1 MSARRGAARRLA
13 GCIAVLGTL
22 LSLAAQ
28 AAPGVRI
35 EIEGVERAI
44 ADNIRSYLTLTRYA
58 ARDDL
63 VDAQVRRLSDRAVNE
78 ATDALRPFGY
88 YSPTIRNRTSRED
101 EKSWVVRLKIQPGKQ
116 VRLTRADIQITG
128 TGADYPLLAKVRAG
142 SDLKVGAPLDHV
154 AYEKLKADLL
164 RTAREEGYLDAQLE
178 RHDMLVDPA
187 QYSAEIT
194 VTLATGERYEFGP
207 VEIEQE
213 AIDRALLEGFV
224 RFAPGQPYRP
234 AQIRATQFA
243 LEDSGY
249 FENVTVA
256 QGEIDRVNHVV
267 PMVISGETVKR
278 HRYSL
283 RLGYGTDTGI
293 RGKFT
298 WDNRLVNDRGHRW
311 AFETT
316 LSEVQQNALV
326 RYLIPVGDPTLEKLE
341 FLTGFTNE
349 DIGDLESERF
359 EVAGGLTQVLDQW
372 QRVLFLRLIQER
384 TIFPGGDDQTD
395 LLLIPGIS
403 YSTLPPNFL
412 TGWVR
417 EASYYLEL
425 SGSPETLGS
434 DASYLRFLSRV
445 ERVWRLGDGPWHLRS
460 RGELGVSW
468 VNDFSELP
476 ASQRFFAGGD
486 RSVRGYPLNDLSP
499 EACETDPVDGS
510 QTNCKKIGGEHKVVA
525 TLELERDLPRDL
537 RGAVFVD
544 VGNAFEDWSDP
555 GFEYS
560 IGIGVRYRLPMLLIG
575 LDVAQSLS
583 ESDRRPRLHLN
594 ITQVL

>member
-58 ARDDL
+58 GRDDL
-63 VDAQVRRLSDRAVNE
+63 VDAQVRRLSDRAVDE
-78 ATDALRPFGY
+78 AADALRPFGF
-88 YSPTIRNRTSRED
+88 YSPKIRNRTSRED
-101 EKSWVVRLKIQPGKQ
+101 ERSWVVRLKIQPGEP
-116 VRLTRADIQITG
+116 VRLTRADLQV
-128 TGADYPLLAKVRAG
+128 TGAGAGDSLLAEVRAG
-142 SDLKVGAPLDHV
+142 SGLKVGAPLDHA
-154 AYEKLKADLL
+154 AYEKLKAELL

-178 RHDMLVDPA
+178 RHEMLVDPA
-187 QYSAEIT
+187 QHSAEIA
-194 VTLATGERYEFGP
+194 VTLVTGERYEFGP
-207 VEIEQE
+207 LEIEQE
-213 AIDRALLEGFV
+213 AIDHALLGGFV

-234 AQIRATQFA
+234 ARIRATQFA

-249 FENVTVA
+249 FENVTVTP
-256 QGEIDRVNHVV
+256 GEIDRVNHVV
-267 PMVISGETVKR
+267 PVVVRGDTVKR

-283 RLGYGTDTGI
+283 RLGYGTDTGP

-316 LSEVQQNALV
+316 LSEVQQEALV

-341 FLTGFTNE
+341 FVTSYTNE

-434 DASYLRFLSRV
+434 DASYLRFFSRA
-445 ERVWRLGDGPWHLRS
+445 ERIWGLGDGPWHLRA
-460 RGELGVSW
+460 RGELGASW

-499 EACETDPVDGS
+499 EACEVDPVDGT

-525 TLELERDLPRDL
+525 TLELERDFPRDL

-560 IGIGVRYRLPMLLIG
+560 IGIGVRYKLPMLLIG

>member
-1 MSARRGAARRLA
+1 MSAGRGVARRLA
-13 GCIAVLGTL
+13 GGIVGLAAT

-35 EIEGVERAI
+35 EIDGVERAI
-44 ADNIRSYLTLTRYA
+44 ADNIRNYLTLTRYA
-58 ARDDL
+58 GRDDL

-78 ATDALRPFGY
+78 AADALRPFGY
-88 YSPTIRNRTSRED
+88 YSPKIRNRTSRED
-101 EKSWVVRLKIQPGKQ
+101 ETSWVVRLKIQPGEP
-116 VRLTRADIQITG
+116 VLVTRADVSF
-128 TGADYPLLAKVRAG
+128 TGAGADHPLLAEVRAG
-142 SDLKVGAPLDHV
+142 SGLRVGARLDHA
-154 AYEKLKADLL
+154 AYEKLKADLQ
-164 RTAREEGYLDAQLE
+164 RTAREEGFLDAQLE
-178 RHDMLVDPA
+178 RHEMLVDPA
-187 QYSAEIT
+187 QHSAEIT
-194 VTLATGERYEFGP
+194 LTLATGERYEFGP
-207 VEIEQE
+207 LEIEQE
-213 AIDRALLEGFV
+213 AIDRALLDGFV

-234 AQIRATQFA
+234 ARLRATQFA

-249 FENVTVA
+249 FENVTVSP
-256 QGEIDRVNHVV
+256 GEIDRVNHLV
-267 PMVISGETVKR
+267 PIVIRGETVKR
-278 HRYSL
+278 HRYSV
-283 RLGYGTDTGI
+283 RLGYGTDTGA

-316 LSEVQQNALV
+316 LSEVQQEALV
-326 RYLIPVGDPTLEKLE
+326 RYLIPIGDPTLEKLE

-359 EVAGGLTQVLDQW
+359 EVAGGLTQVLGKW

-384 TIFPGGDDQTD
+384 TVLPGGDDQTD

-417 EASYYLEL
+417 DASYYFEL

-434 DASYLRFLSRV
+434 DASYLRFFSRA
-445 ERVWRLGDGPWHLRS
+445 ERVWQLDDGPWHLRG
-460 RGELGVSW
+460 RGELGASW

-510 QTNCKKIGGEHKVVA
+510 QTGCKKVGGENKIVA

-537 RGAVFVD
+537 RGAVFFD
-544 VGNAFEDWSDP
+544 VGNAFDDWSDLD
-555 GFEYS
+555 FEYS
-560 IGIGVRYRLPMLLIG
+560 IGIGVRYKLPMLLIG